1 MSADTT
7 DYGAIAESIRHH
19 AERRFAMAA
28 QVGQLRGT
36 IKLALI
42 TLDTAAE
49 ADSGA
54 LRILIDHARQGLR
67 EALAL
72 SEDAQAQ
79 EGRP

>member
-1 MSADTT
+1 MAAT
-7 DYGAIAESIRHH
+7 DYDAIAESIRHH
-19 AERRFAMAA
+19 ADRRFEMAR

-54 LRILIDHARQGLR
+54 LRMLIDDARQGLR

-72 SEDAQAQ
+72 SEEEA
-79 EGRP
+79 RP